1 MKGGRR
7 GQKFQKMGDV
17 IFGRTAPHEKKQQR
31 FFSRQIISAPNSY
44 FSFVVI
50 KLFWQIV
57 NKQLIANFSI
67 FWLISIVFFDIVYM
81 DLLCFVNILKNY
93 NHSAKL
99 AHVYK
104 DVMTIFILI
113 NLEVVRKFTK
123 IRLTTFTC

>member
-1 MKGGRR
+1 MTLRWFEKSLERL
-7 GQKFQKMGDV
+7 QKSPVADLRM
-17 IFGRTAPHEKKQQR
+17 TQR
-31 FFSRQIISAPNSY
+31 W
-44 FSFVVI
+44 FV
-50 KLFWQIV
+50 
-57 NKQLIANFSI
+57 ANFSI

-81 DLLCFVNILKNY
+81 DLLCFVNIVKNY